1 MTPSDLSALLA
12 PDEYRQARERLFASD
27 GSFQWYVRRHKA
39 ALIDANALLM
49 HAGRWWVHADKFDSF
64 LLAAGAEAARQQLSA
79 R

>member
-1 MTPSDLSALLA
+1 METLDLSVLLA

-27 GSFQWYVRRHKA
+27 GSFQWYVRQHKA

-49 HAGRWWVHADKFDSF
+49 HAGRWWVRADKFDAF
-64 LLAAGAEAARQQLSA
+64 LLQAGTEAARRQLSA